1 MSRRHEHPQR
11 VWEVAVER
19 DSGDVRESR
28 EPLFDLSLVQ
38 REQAAAPERRE
49 RLLYMRGDARQGAV
63 DLDPPQSEE
72 RCLACAEIGERSSAE
87 VRRRKRRTR
96 LTAQGA
102 GLRRPRAHASYDRG
116 VGEDVRRVTDYT
128 GQLATRGHAG
138 PSCFQRGA
146 FCFADRDHLSCVRL
160 GQFASAG

>member
-49 RLLYMRGDARQGAV
+49 RLLYMRGDARRGAV

-87 VRRRKRRTR
+87 ESEPEQKCAARRQARREREAAKPTSARKGKHRTFF
-96 LTAQGA
+96 
-102 GLRRPRAHASYDRG
+102 S
-116 VGEDVRRVTDYT
+116 
-128 GQLATRGHAG
+128 
-138 PSCFQRGA
+138 
-146 FCFADRDHLSCVRL
+146 
-160 GQFASAG
+160 